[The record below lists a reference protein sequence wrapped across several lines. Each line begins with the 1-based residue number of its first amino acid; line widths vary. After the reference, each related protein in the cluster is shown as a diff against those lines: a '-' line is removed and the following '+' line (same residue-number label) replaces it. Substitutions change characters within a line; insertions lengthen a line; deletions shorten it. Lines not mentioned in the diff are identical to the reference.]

1 MIHCDLLS
9 RIDPHEPEPFRT
21 GIGSRISAASP
32 SAKLNRMDFHFE
44 VLKTDPTGAR
54 LGRLTTPHGVIDTP
68 AFMPVGTAGTVKGL
82 TQQALGELG
91 VQILL
96 GNTYHLYLRPGHER
110 IRRLGG
116 LHRFM
121 SWPGAILTDSGG
133 FQVFSLAELRKVTD
147 EGVVFR
153 SHLDGSEHFLTPEKS
168 IEIQQA
174 LGSDIAMAF
183 DECIEYPADH
193 ARAAAALKR
202 TTDWARR
209 CREYASATKNNGSA
223 GTTDGGAS
231 TAAGGV
237 PINPGQVIFGIV
249 QGGMHTDLRQ
259 ESARQIVELDFPGY
273 AVGGLAVGEPHPL
286 SCEMAAIATELLPK
300 DRPRYVMGVGFPEQL
315 PDYVRCGVDMMD
327 CVLPTRNARNG
338 CLFTS
343 AGRINIGNAVYADD
357 PRPLDEAC
365 SCMVCRTYSRAYL
378 RHLFHVNEILSSIL
392 NTHHNVAFFLDI
404 MGKIRQAIA
413 FGKLSEFCSGFQ
425 ARIEAGERTP

>member
-1 MIHCDLLS
+1 
-9 RIDPHEPEPFRT
+9 
-21 GIGSRISAASP
+21 
-32 SAKLNRMDFHFE
+32 MDFHFE

-68 AFMPVGTAGTVKGL
+68 AFMPIGTAGTVKAL

-121 SWPGAILTDSGG
+121 SWPRAILTDSGG
-133 FQVFSLAELRKVTD
+133 FQVFSLADLRKVTD
-147 EGVVFR
+147 DGVVFR

-193 ARAAAALKR
+193 ARAAGALKR
-202 TTDWARR
+202 TMEWARR
-209 CREYASATKNNGSA
+209 CRDFASATNNDGST
-223 GTTDGGAS
+223 G
-231 TAAGGV
+231 TAASRASEGV
-237 PINPGQVIFGIV
+237 RTNPGQVIFGIV
-249 QGGMHTDLRQ
+249 QGGTHADLRR
-259 ESARQIVELDFPGY
+259 ESARQIVDLDFPGY
-273 AVGGLAVGEPHPL
+273 AVGGLAVGEPHAL
-286 SCEMAAIATELLPK
+286 SCEIAAITTDLLPK
-300 DRPRYVMGVGFPEQL
+300 ERPRYVMGVGFPEQL
-315 PDYVRCGVDMMD
+315 PDYVHCGVDMMD

-343 AGRINIGNAVYADD
+343 TGRVNIGNAAYADD
-357 PRPLDEAC
+357 PRPVDESC

-378 RHLFHVNEILSSIL
+378 RHLFQVNEILSSIL

-404 MGKIRQAIA
+404 MSKIRQAIA
-413 FGKLSEFCSGFQ
+413 FGNLADFCSGFQ
-425 ARIEAGERTP
+425 ARIEAGE

>member
-1 MIHCDLLS
+1 MSHYPVGRHS
-9 RIDPHEPEPFRT
+9 ESPHRP
-21 GIGSRISAASP
+21 
-32 SAKLNRMDFHFE
+32 AKLTRMEFRFE

-82 TQQALGELG
+82 TQQALTDLG

-133 FQVFSLAELRKVTD
+133 FQVFSLADLRKVTD
-147 EGVVFR
+147 EGVIFR

-174 LGSDIAMAF
+174 LGPDIAMVL
-183 DECIEYPADH
+183 DECIEFPADH
-193 ARAAAALKR
+193 ARAAAAVKR
-202 TTDWARR
+202 TTEWARR
-209 CREYASATKNNGSA
+209 CRDYARETMP
-223 GTTDGGAS
+223 DAS
-231 TAAGGV
+231 TT
-237 PINPGQVIFGIV
+237 PGQALFAIV
-249 QGGMHTDLRQ
+249 QGGTHADLRR
-259 ESARQIVELDFPGY
+259 ESARQLVDLDFPGY
-273 AVGGLAVGEPHPL
+273 AVGGLAVGEPHAL
-286 SCEMAAIATELLPK
+286 TCEMTAAATAELPA
-300 DRPRYVMGVGFPEQL
+300 DRPRYLMGVGLPEQL
-315 PDYVRCGVDMMD
+315 ADYVGCGIDMMD

-343 AGRINIGNAVYADD
+343 AGRVNIKNASYADD
-357 PRPLDEAC
+357 PRPLDERC

-378 RHLFHVNEILSSIL
+378 RHLFLANEILASIL
-392 NTHHNVAFFLDI
+392 NSHHNLAFFLDI
-404 MGKIRQAIA
+404 MAKIRQAIA
-413 FGKLSEFCSGFQ
+413 FGELAEFSSELQ
-425 ARIEAGERTP
+425 ARIEAGQP

>member
-1 MIHCDLLS
+1 M
-9 RIDPHEPEPFRT
+9 
-21 GIGSRISAASP
+21 
-32 SAKLNRMDFHFE
+32 NFHFE

-82 TQQALGELG
+82 TQQALTELG

-110 IRRLGG
+110 IRNLGG

-121 SWPGAILTDSGG
+121 SWPGSILTDSGG
-133 FQVFSLAELRKVTD
+133 FQVFSLAELRKISD

-174 LGSDIAMAF
+174 LGSDIAMVF

-193 ARAAAALKR
+193 ARAADAMKR
-202 TTDWARR
+202 TTAWARR
-209 CREYASATKNNGSA
+209 CRDYAQAQRRAESNSQNG
-223 GTTDGGAS
+223 GGLTNAQAS
-231 TAAGGV
+231 T
-237 PINPGQVIFGIV
+237 NPGQSIFGIV
-249 QGGMHTDLRQ
+249 QGGMHADLRRD
-259 ESARQIVELDFPGY
+259 SAGQLVDLDFPGY
-273 AVGGLAVGEPHPL
+273 AIGGLAVGEPHAL
-286 SCEMAAIATELLPK
+286 SIEMAALSAELLPK
-300 DRPRYVMGVGFPEQL
+300 DRPRYVMGVGLPEQL
-315 PDYVRCGVDMMD
+315 ADYVRCGVDMMD

-343 AGRINIGNAVYADD
+343 AGRVNIRNARYADD
-357 PRPLDEAC
+357 PRPLDDRC
-365 SCMVCRTYSRAYL
+365 SCMVCQTYSRAYL
-378 RHLFHVNEILSSIL
+378 RHLFHANEILASIL
-392 NTHHNVAFFLDI
+392 NSHHNVAFFLDI

-413 FGKLSEFCSGFQ
+413 FGELAEFSSEFQ
-425 ARIEAGERTP
+425 ARIAAGDS